1 MLFHIRAPRL
11 FQLVRG
17 RPLSTTSPSRLTRRP
32 RVLVLSSALATSVL
46 GYAFYTDAS
55 STTPTSSD
63 TRTLSG
69 LVRAY
74 VTYGICS
81 IPPLVDAAPS
91 LLDFLF
97 GIPGLTNVV
106 QSSIRATFFHQVHI
120 FLLLFV

>member
-1 MLFHIRAPRL
+1 
-11 FQLVRG
+11 
-17 RPLSTTSPSRLTRRP
+17 
-32 RVLVLSSALATSVL
+32 VLVLSSALATSVL

-55 STTPTSSD
+55 STTPASSD